1 MLIILLFFADR
12 GLRSGWAKL
21 MGVAGR
27 ADMFLMNR
35 APSCSNYIK
44 CFIIRFST
52 TVRAVKAMMQRP
64 PMYQLH
70 GMVGGSVLV

>member
-1 MLIILLFFADR
+1 MLIIHIFFADR

-21 MGVAGR
+21 MGVASR

-44 CFIIRFST
+44 
-52 TVRAVKAMMQRP
+52 M
-64 PMYQLH
+64 LH
-70 GMVGGSVLV
+70 HKVQQNGQGS

>member
-27 ADMFLMNR
+27 ADVFLMNR

-44 CFIIRFST
+44 
-52 TVRAVKAMMQRP
+52 M
-64 PMYQLH
+64 LH
-70 GMVGGSVLV
+70 HKVQHNGQGS